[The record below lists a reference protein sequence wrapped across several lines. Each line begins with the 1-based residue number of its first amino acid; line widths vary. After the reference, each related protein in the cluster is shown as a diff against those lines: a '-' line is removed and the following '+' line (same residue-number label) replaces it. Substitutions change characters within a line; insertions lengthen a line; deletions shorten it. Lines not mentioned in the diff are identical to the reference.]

1 MKQQKNGEAKAVFKN
16 NHKKY
21 NQKMGLINLT
31 KNQMDDI
38 HQATLDI
45 LEKVGVKV
53 CEPEALKLLKDNGA
67 NVSGDL
73 VKIPSLLVEQAL
85 QTVPSSLA
93 IADRSGNR
101 AMTLESQRGV
111 YYGPGSDTPYI
122 IDIDTGER
130 RRAVKQ
136 DTINAARVCD
146 ALENIDFV
154 MAMALASD
162 MPQNRTDRHH
172 FEAMVLNTT
181 KPIVFDA
188 HDRQGLL
195 DIIAMAALIVGGKD
209 KLTENPYIIHYAQ
222 PTSPLIHSRTA
233 LEKLL
238 TAAAEKIPLIYI
250 PAVMCGATA
259 PVTTA
264 GALVVANAE
273 SLSGLVIHQLKAE
286 GAPFIYG
293 GGTPPMDMIT
303 SVCSYGDPQRD
314 LGCACLVQLSDYYN
328 LPSFTTGG
336 CSDAHIFDQQAAME
350 AGFNLLISGL
360 SGGNMVH
367 DLGYIG
373 AGMTGSLEYLLLC
386 NEGAGA
392 VRFLTCGVDI
402 NPATLALEVIEKVGP
417 GGHFLSEKH
426 TMEHFRDEMHFTNLF
441 NRNTYENWLAAGS
454 KGFGEN
460 AKAMIKE
467 ILQWH
472 EVPLLDAKIMKTVK
486 DIAAGEANRH
496 KLA

>member
-1 MKQQKNGEAKAVFKN
+1 MHKN
-16 NHKKY
+16 NHKKHFP
-21 NQKMGLINLT
+21 KMGLINLT
-31 KNQMDDI
+31 KKQMDDI
-38 HQATLDI
+38 HQATLDV
-45 LEKVGVKV
+45 LERVGVKI
-53 CEPEALKLLKDNGA
+53 CEQEALKLLKDSGA
-67 NVSGDL
+67 NISGDL
-73 VKIPSLLVEQAL
+73 AKIPSFMVEQAL
-85 QTVPSSLA
+85 QTVPSSLV
-93 IADRSGNR
+93 IADRNGNL
-101 AMTLESQRGV
+101 AMTLQSQRGV
-111 YYGPGSDTPYI
+111 YYGPGSDTPYT
-122 IDIDTGER
+122 IDLNTGER
-130 RRAVKQ
+130 RRTVKQ
-136 DTINAARVCD
+136 DTINAARVSD

-162 MPQNRTDRHH
+162 VPQKRTDRHH

-188 HDRQGLL
+188 HDRHGLL
-195 DIIAMAALIVGGKD
+195 DIIAMAALVVGGRD
-209 KLTENPYIIHYAQ
+209 RLAENPYIIHYAQ

-238 TAAAEKIPLIYI
+238 TAAAENIPLIYI

-273 SLSGLVIHQLKAE
+273 CLSGLVIHQLKKE

-392 VRFLTCGVDI
+392 VRFLTCGVKV
-402 NPATLALEVIEKVGP
+402 NPDTLALDVIEKVGP
-417 GGHFLSEKH
+417 GGHFLTEKH
-426 TMEHFRDEMHFTNLF
+426 TMDHFRDEMHFTDLF
-441 NRNTYENWLAAGS
+441 NRNTYANWLAAGS
-454 KGFGEN
+454 KSFGDSAN
-460 AKAMIKE
+460 AMIKE

-472 EVPLLDAKIMKTVK
+472 EIPPVDAKIARMVQ
-486 DIAAGEANRH
+486 DIAAGDINRH

>member
-1 MKQQKNGEAKAVFKN
+1 LLNS
-16 NHKKY
+16 KKTFD
-21 NQKMGLINLT
+21 NRMSLINLT
-31 KNQMDDI
+31 KKQMDDI

-53 CEPEALKLLKDNGA
+53 YEKEALGLLDKGGA
-67 NVSGDL
+67 NLSGEL
-73 VKIPSLLVEQAL
+73 VKIPAWMVQQAL
-85 QTVPSSLA
+85 QTVPSSIA

-111 YYGPGSDTPYI
+111 YYGPGSDTPYT
-122 IDIDTGER
+122 IDLDTGKR
-130 RRAVKQ
+130 RRTVKQ
-136 DTINAARVCD
+136 DTINAALVCD

-154 MAMALASD
+154 MALALASD
-162 MPQNRTDRHH
+162 VPETRTDRHH
-172 FEAMVLNTT
+172 FEAMALNST

-188 HDRQGLL
+188 HDRRGLL
-195 DIIAMAALIVGGKD
+195 DIVEMASLIVGGKE
-209 KLTENPYIIHYAQ
+209 KLAANPYIIHYAQ
-222 PTSPLIHSRTA
+222 PTSPLMHSKTA

-238 TAAAEKIPLIYI
+238 TAAREMIPLIYA

-273 SLSGLVIHQLKAE
+273 CLSGLVIHQLKAR

-293 GGTPPMDMIT
+293 GGTPPMNMIT

-314 LGCACLVQLSDYYN
+314 LGCASLVQLSDYYD
-328 LPSFTTGG
+328 LPSFTTAG

-360 SGGNMVH
+360 SGANMVH

-373 AGMTGSLEYLLLC
+373 AGITGSLEYLLLC

-392 VRFLTCGVDI
+392 VRFLTRGMDV
-402 NPATLALEVIEKVGP
+402 NPTTLALDVIEKVGP
-417 GGHFLSEKH
+417 GGLYLSEKH
-426 TMEHFRDEMHFTNLF
+426 TMDHFRDQMHFTDLF

-454 KGFGEN
+454 KSFGESAN
-460 AKAMIKE
+460 AMVKE
-467 ILQWH
+467 ILTWH
-472 EVPLLDAKIMKTVK
+472 EVPRLDSQVEKAIRA
-486 DIAAGEANRH
+486 IAAGEDCRH